1 MWIRSVSAAAL
12 AVGAACLLLGAG
24 PARAGKHSRSPR
36 VCSAVATE
44 QAQACQAEI
53 KADLFEAQALC
64 SNGPES
70 ERRDCLRDAQ
80 QGFKEGNEE
89 CRDQREARKD
99 LCDALGEGRYDP
111 DFDPAAFRDDFTS
124 PNPYFPLSV
133 GDHWEYAGENETGEV
148 TVLGQTKQIEGVTC
162 IVVRDLVKDEDGRDV
177 EDTDDWIAQRVDGTA
192 DYCGEISQNF
202 EFFEGDDPELREL
215 VDIEGSWK
223 AGRDGALPGTLFP
236 ATPLEGDVYRQEW
249 SPGTAEDAAEVLS
262 TQYRFGSDAALDQH
276 VPAALA
282 QHLCTQTHPCVVTG
296 EFTPIEPDAFER
308 KYYAY
313 GIGLFLV
320 VNPASGEISRLVDCN
335 VDPLCAALPQP

>member
-1 MWIRSVSAAAL
+1 
-12 AVGAACLLLGAG
+12 
-24 PARAGKHSRSPR
+24 
-36 VCSAVATE
+36 VCSAVARA

-53 KADLFEAQALC
+53 KDDLFEAQALC
-64 SNGPES
+64 TNGTED
-70 ERRDCLRDAQ
+70 ERRECFREAQ
-80 QGFKEGNEE
+80 QEFLEGGEE
-89 CRDQREARKD
+89 CRDQRDARDD

-111 DFDPAAFRDDFTS
+111 DFDPTGFQSDFTS

-133 GDHWEYAGENETGEV
+133 GDHWEYASEDETGEV
-148 TVLGQTKQIEGVTC
+148 TVLDQTKRIEGVTC

-177 EDTDDWIAQRVDGTA
+177 EDTDDWIAQRNDGTA
-192 DYCGEISQNF
+192 VYCGEISQNF

-236 ATPLEGDVYRQEW
+236 ATPLEGAIYRQEW
-249 SPGTAEDAAEVLS
+249 APGDAEDAAEVLS
-262 TQYRFGSDAALDQH
+262 THYRFGSDATLDQH

-282 QHLCTQTHPCVVTG
+282 QLLCTQAHPCVVTG
-296 EFTPIEPDAFER
+296 EFTPLEPDAFEH

-320 VNPASGEISRLVDCN
+320 VAPDTAEVSRLVGCN